1 MNIFTSVAV
10 ICTRLCCALL
20 GFGMLFV
27 SIPLALF
34 LNAFSSEE
42 ATVSPWQVT
51 VLVIGGA
58 CLLASGFVMFA
69 VGWRGRYP
77 ERAYRGATFALL
89 LVPLAA
95 WAKLMISPIQ
105 FPPTYLAVALSA
117 FTVWL
122 LLLCAW
128 PELLETPTPAT

>member
-1 MNIFTSVAV
+1 MKIFASVAV

-27 SIPLALF
+27 SIPLALV

-42 ATVSPWQVT
+42 ATASPWQMM

-69 VGWRGRYP
+69 VGWRARSR

-95 WAKLMISPIQ
+95 WAKLMTSPIQ
-105 FPPTYLAVALSA
+105 FPPTSLAVVLSA

-128 PELLETPTPAT
+128 PELLETPMPAT